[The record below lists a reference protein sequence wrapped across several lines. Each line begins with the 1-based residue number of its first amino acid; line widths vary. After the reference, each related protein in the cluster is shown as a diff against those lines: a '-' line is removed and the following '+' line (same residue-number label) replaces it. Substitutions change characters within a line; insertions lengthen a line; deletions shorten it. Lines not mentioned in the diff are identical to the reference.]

1 MADHSVVARDK
12 LCESKANWA
21 SVFSFDNAS
30 QKSLLRWRSGRF
42 YFTMP
47 TCFCFPECHQKEV
60 KTFTGK
66 KVFYLVSPF
75 SSERKTDEGK

>member
-1 MADHSVVARDK
+1 MKAR
-12 LCESKANWA
+12 LTGPRY
-21 SVFSFDNAS
+21 FSFDNAS
-30 QKSLLRWRSGRF
+30 QKCLASLQSGLF